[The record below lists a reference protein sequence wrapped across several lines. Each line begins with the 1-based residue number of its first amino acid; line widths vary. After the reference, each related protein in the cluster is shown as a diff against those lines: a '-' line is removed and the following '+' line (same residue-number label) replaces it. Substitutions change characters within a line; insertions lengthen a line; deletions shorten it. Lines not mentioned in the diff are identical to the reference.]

1 MTVLLR
7 KLVALTGEHESV
19 VHGDLSVL
27 VPLLVVVY
35 ILVVV
40 VVVVVDGHGGV
51 GPVEEPGQGDVGG
64 GLPLETDF

>member
-40 VVVVVDGHGGV
+40 VVVDGHGGV